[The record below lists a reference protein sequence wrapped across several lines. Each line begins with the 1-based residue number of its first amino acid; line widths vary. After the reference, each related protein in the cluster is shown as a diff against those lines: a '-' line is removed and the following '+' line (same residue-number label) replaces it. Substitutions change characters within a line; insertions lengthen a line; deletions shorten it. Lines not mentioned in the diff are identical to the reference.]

1 VTEPD
6 TTLTIAVEADT
17 SALQHELQQTTR
29 IGRQFASVLSTAFDG
44 LALKGRGLTD
54 VVRGIGLS
62 LSKVA
67 LDAAFK
73 PLGQAFGNAF
83 TGALASAGASG
94 VAFAKGGT
102 LGAGTPVPFAD
113 GGIIASPVTFP
124 LGRGTGVAGERG
136 PEAILPLSR
145 GPDGRLGVAATGTG
159 GGVHVTLHVTT
170 PDAESFRR
178 SETQLAAMLSR
189 AIGHGQRNL

>member
-1 VTEPD
+1 VTEPE
-6 TTLTIAVEADT
+6 TTLTIAVDADT
-17 SALQHELQQTTR
+17 SSLQRELLQTAR
-29 IGRQFASVLSTAFDG
+29 IGRQFATVLSTAFDG
-44 LALKGRGLTD
+44 LALKGRGLSD

-73 PLGQAFGNAF
+73 PLGQALGNAF

-94 VAFAKGGT
+94 VAFAKGGI

-113 GGIIASPVTFP
+113 GGIVASPVTFP
-124 LGRGTGVAGERG
+124 LGRGMGLAGERG
-136 PEAILPLSR
+136 PEAVLPLSR
-145 GPDGRLGVAATGTG
+145 GPDGRLGVAASAAPA
-159 GGVHVTLHVTT
+159 GVSVTFNVAT